1 MLNSIKYGPLHSQN
15 YYRIVKE
22 KNRTYYEVYSL
33 PRTETPPE
41 DYTQVS
47 FVCLRPDG
55 AYEAPATVS
64 SVCRYSRKKIGDM
77 DDFHFHLLRHTY
89 TTNLLSHGAAP
100 KDVQEL
106 LGHSDVSTTMNIYAH
121 ATREAKRTS
130 ARLLD
135 KVVGDG
141 LKKVSLISSRKG
153 KNEGKGQNRGG
164 AKNAGNTSVFKGY
177 RNFN

>member
-1 MLNSIKYGPLHSQN
+1 MCHFIFEKAGVIAALEESIKNESCFKL
-15 YYRIVKE
+15 IIAMA
-22 KNRTYYEVYSL
+22 RTC
-33 PRTETPPE
+33 P
-41 DYTQVS
+41 
-47 FVCLRPDG
+47 
-55 AYEAPATVS
+55 
-64 SVCRYSRKKIGDM
+64 YSRKKIGDM

-135 KVVGDG
+135 KVVGT
-141 LKKVSLISSRKG
+141 
-153 KNEGKGQNRGG
+153 
-164 AKNAGNTSVFKGY
+164 A
-177 RNFN
+177 